1 MGAYHLADRTWGTLS
16 EGERKRTLIARALM
30 TDPELLLLD
39 EPGAGLDLGGREDL
53 IELLSQIAMD
63 PDSPATVLV
72 THHVEEIPPG
82 FTHGMLLD
90 EGLID
95 DVLTSENL
103 TKAYHQPIEVKHEDG
118 RWFARRLRRGGAHR
132 ARD

>member
-1 MGAYHLADRTWGTLS
+1 
-16 EGERKRTLIARALM
+16 
-30 TDPELLLLD
+30 
-39 EPGAGLDLGGREDL
+39 
-53 IELLSQIAMD
+53 MD

-90 EGLID
+90 EGHIVAQGLLTDIM
-95 DVLTSENL
+95 TSENL
-103 TKAYHQPIEVKHEDG
+103 TKAYHQPIDVKQEDG